1 VIRAWQKK
9 KSLTIT
15 FALGFTPFGG
25 ERRANSRPEVG
36 DCRRERFKSCPF
48 ECKFRVKDGGAVMK
62 FLFLLKDKMTPE
74 KSLKAYAWYHWY

>member
-1 VIRAWQKK
+1 M
-9 KSLTIT
+9 
-15 FALGFTPFGG
+15 P
-25 ERRANSRPEVG
+25 
-36 DCRRERFKSCPF
+36 C